1 MVDAKRRLLTPAIV
15 AIAGVALTGCD
26 EAPKTSDSYP
36 FPTATETMVANFS
49 ITSSVV
55 PFPNDLFFF
64 GSTDGTLNLPAQAAP
79 PVVFTAAGL
88 NTLDGWST
96 NASSITRFS
105 MPIKPSSINASSVRM
120 IELYLSNSTKGPAQG
135 AELPPGITNPVK
147 RVLQFGTDFTAAVS
161 TAVDSN
167 GQTLEVTPLKP
178 LTASSGTTNIGYL
191 VVVTNGITSDEILAK
206 TAQPSAEY
214 SSFKSAPAD
223 CSSFSPTT
231 QTTLY
236 GACRFTKWQLQVAQ
250 LVGVNP
256 ADIVVSWSF
265 STQSVDDSLKI
276 LAATVPAQTI
286 GVQATGLTT
295 KQANAALQGKANI
308 YVGTTVVPYY
318 SKKPANPNDGSFLTS
333 FWVSAT
339 PPPAAFFPNAT
350 APYFITRF
358 NPVPVAQGGNTT
370 IPLLVTAPNATANA
384 ANGGCTKPA
393 AGWPVVIVEHGI
405 TGNRT
410 QALAI
415 ADGYADAC
423 FVVAAIDFPLHGITD
438 TTNPF
443 YQAANER
450 TFNVDLLNNATGAA
464 GPDGIIDGS
473 GVHALAVGVS
483 SPLTA
488 RDGVRQGIMDIG
500 VLSKSLANLDLTG
513 DNVSD
518 IDGTRVH
525 YAGLSYGAIHGVGVA
540 KYLPNVRTVMA
551 SAPGGTWTKLMLESP
566 TFSPTIRAG
575 VIANFAK
582 NPGSASFPEN
592 GASFQQF
599 FREVQ
604 TLIDP
609 GDPANHI
616 CNCASAKPLFMQKVK
631 GDTVV
636 QNSAT
641 DYLINAVKATKLRSG
656 VNPVTAG
663 QPVYVTMTAGSHGSL
678 FDPTASLAATIE
690 MQTQAVKFAASA
702 NQPGG
707 PFVVI
712 TNPSI
717 VEQ

>member
-1 MVDAKRRLLTPAIV
+1 MVDAKKRLIAPAII

-26 EAPKTSDSYP
+26 EVPKTSDSYP

-49 ITSSVV
+49 PAGSVV
-55 PFPNDLFFF
+55 PFPNDMFFI

-79 PVVFTAAGL
+79 PVVFAAAAL

-96 NASSITRFS
+96 TASSITRFS
-105 MPIKPSSINASSVRM
+105 MPIKASSITGSSVRM

-135 AELPPGITNPVK
+135 AELPPGVTSPVR
-147 RVLQFGTDFTAAVS
+147 RVLQFGTDFTAGVS

-167 GQTLEVTPLKP
+167 GQTLEITPLKP
-178 LTASSGTTNIGYL
+178 LTPSTGTTNIGYL
-191 VVVTNGITSDEILAK
+191 VLVTNGITNDQILADP
-206 TAQPSAEY
+206 AQPSADY
-214 SSFKSAPAD
+214 AAIKAAPAD
-223 CSSFSPTT
+223 CSTFSPTT
-231 QTTLY
+231 QGATY
-236 GACRFTKWQLQVAQ
+236 VACRFAKWQLQIAQ

-256 ADIVVSWSF
+256 ADVVLSWSF
-265 STQSVDDSLKI
+265 STQSVDDSIKI
-276 LAATVPAQTI
+276 LAATVPAQPI
-286 GVQATGLTT
+286 GVQATGMTT
-295 KQANAALQGKANI
+295 KQVSAAMQGKANI
-308 YVGTTVVPYY
+308 YVGTLSVPYY
-318 SKKPANPNDGSFLTS
+318 SKKPANVNDASILTS

-350 APYFITRF
+350 APHFITRF

-370 IPLLVTAPNATANA
+370 IPLLVTAPNASANP
-384 ANGGCTKPA
+384 ANGGCTKPT
-393 AGWPVVIVEHGI
+393 AGWPVVIVQHPI
-405 TGNRT
+405 LSDRT
-410 QALAI
+410 SALAM
-415 ADGYADAC
+415 ADNYADAC

-438 TTNPF
+438 TANPF

-450 TFNVDLLNNATGAA
+450 TFNVDLINNTTSAA
-464 GPDGIIDGS
+464 GPDGKIDAS
-473 GVHALAVGVS
+473 GVHTLTMAVS
-483 SPLTA
+483 SPPSA
-488 RDGVRQGIMDIG
+488 RDGVRQGILDVG
-500 VLSKSLANLDLTG
+500 VLSKSLANLDLTA
-513 DNVSD
+513 DNVPD

-540 KYLPNVRTVMA
+540 KYIPNVRTVMA
-551 SAPGGTWTKLMLESP
+551 SAPGGTWTKIMLESP
-566 TFSPTIRAG
+566 TFRPRIVPS
-575 VIANFAK
+575 VMANFAK
-582 NPGSASFPEN
+582 NPASASFPEN
-592 GASFQQF
+592 GASFQQL
-599 FREVQ
+599 FREIQ

-641 DYLINAVKATKLRSG
+641 DYLINAVNATKLKSG
-656 VNPVTAG
+656 VNAVTAG
-663 QPVYVTMTAGSHGSL
+663 QPVYLTMTAGNHVSL
-678 FDPTASLAATIE
+678 FDPTASLAAFIE